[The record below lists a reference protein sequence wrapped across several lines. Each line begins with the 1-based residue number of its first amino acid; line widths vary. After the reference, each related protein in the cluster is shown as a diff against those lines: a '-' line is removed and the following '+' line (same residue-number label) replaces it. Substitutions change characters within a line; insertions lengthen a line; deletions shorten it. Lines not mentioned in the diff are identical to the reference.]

1 MAEPAKRKPW
11 QIHLSTAIVLMF
23 VAGFLLWLNFT
34 PGQRFDPQ
42 RGINL
47 PETNLGW
54 PLPIYGTTVFERNMG
69 FLRAAIVADV
79 MFALICLTFA
89 AKVCEGAIEFYDSV
103 YRD

>member
-1 MAEPAKRKPW
+1 
-11 QIHLSTAIVLMF
+11 
-23 VAGFLLWLNFT
+23 
-34 PGQRFDPQ
+34 
-42 RGINL
+42 
-47 PETNLGW
+47 
-54 PLPIYGTTVFERNMG
+54 MG